1 MKVYKNKGIIYA
13 EAIVNLLANRDLEGT
28 LHIDLFYNSREQGYK
43 VIFYT
48 EDYKAKNTIWIYAQR
63 NSDKP
68 TITWKEGYGLD
79 EIFDEESWAKRTIS
93 FDTIEEAVNKI
104 GELLNQ

>member
-43 VIFYT
+43 VVFYT
-48 EDYKAKNTIWIYAQR
+48 KDYKAKNTIWIYAQR

-68 TITWKEGYGLD
+68 TMTWKDGYALS
-79 EIFDEESWAKRTIS
+79 EVYDEESWAKRTIS
-93 FDTIEEAVNKI
+93 FDTIEEVVNKI
-104 GELLNQ
+104 EELLK